1 MVGIHKSAL
10 RPCMDEVNGI
20 LRLKTVSAEEKD
32 PAVVKLNDND
42 YREYSTID
50 QMFDYFLFDNRVENQ
65 FMCRTCDMVYRIV
78 EAYANKDNAYI
89 MKHTEYHKDLLELAY
104 RWYAWEALKS
114 KDKCVKTYFREDM
127 TPERIVDKESRR
139 YKLAA
144 TVKDKGGKLR
154 VLGIWSSVPSEYE
167 DDIKKE
173 VVQHHFGIESSND
186 ELFILSAVELAREI
200 DKDFYDKGINLG
212 LVYDHTIES
221 GLQIIKG
228 RYLDINV
235 DSHTVFCEVFGSD
248 GVNRFFIGIAEWF
261 GLTTKLLNVYEQST
275 VQIGGKT
282 YDISSPSITRMNK
295 RYSKFLDANN
305 QGLLSDNGMK
315 VTYDTVDEALRAI
328 RGCSSFVYTVH
339 NHLMTACGQFFRTFN
354 HINQTESKFRNY
366 IYKTTEYYDDAG
378 DILHNLLGSYVE
390 NEVLTCENT
399 DMALEIAQEAGII
412 KLDRR
417 GFSVIF
423 PAVEDMFIG
432 DKILEQLLTKDEL
445 RQLKT
450 TDKDREMLWLAAYRI
465 AMTLRVEYVK
475 YSETLGDFWNGL

>member
-1 MVGIHKSAL
+1 MVEIRKSAL

-144 TVKDKGGKLR
+144 TVKDKDGKLR

-173 VVQHHFGIESSND
+173 VIQHHFGIESSND

-221 GLQIIKG
+221 GLQIVKG

-235 DSHTVFCEVFGSD
+235 DCHTVFCEVFGSN
-248 GVNRFFIGIAEWF
+248 GVNKFFIGVAQWF
-261 GLTTKLLNVYEQST
+261 GLTTKLLNIYEQST

-282 YDISSPSITRMNK
+282 YDISSPSITHMNK
-295 RYSKFLDANN
+295 RYSKFLHADTY
-305 QGLLSDNGMK
+305 GLLSDRG
-315 VTYDTVDEALRAI
+315 VRATYDTADEALTAI
-328 RGCSSFVYTVH
+328 RECSRFVSVTH
-339 NHLMTACGQFFRTFN
+339 NHLMMACGEFFRAFKDV
-354 HINQTESKFRNY
+354 NQEESKFREY
-366 IYKTTEYYDDAG
+366 IYGTTKYSDDAG
-378 DILHNLLGSYVE
+378 DILDYLLGSYVE
-390 NEVLTCENT
+390 NYVLTYENT
-399 DMALEIAQEAGII
+399 DMALEVAHEAGFILCN
-412 KLDRR
+412 KQ
-417 GFSVIF
+417 GFCFEF
-423 PAVEDMFIG
+423 PDIEDVYLS
-432 DKILEQLLTKDEL
+432 DKILEQWLTKDEFKKL
-445 RQLKT
+445 RT
-450 TDKDREMLWLAAYRI
+450 SDRDREMLWLAAYRI
-465 AMTLRVEYVK
+465 AMNLRTEYVK
-475 YSETLGDFWNGL
+475 YCETMGELWDRL

>member
-1 MVGIHKSAL
+1 MVGIHKSAF

-20 LRLKTVSAEEKD
+20 LRLKTISAD
-32 PAVVKLNDND
+32 GNVPAVVKFNDDD

-50 QMFDYFLFDNRVENQ
+50 QMFDDFQFDHRVENQ

-104 RWYAWEALKS
+104 RWYALKSLKS

-127 TPERIVDKESRR
+127 TPERIVDKENRR

-144 TVKDKGGKLR
+144 TVKDKDGKLK

-167 DDIKKE
+167 ADIKKE
-173 VVQHHFGIESSND
+173 VIQHHFGIESSND

-235 DSHTVFCEVFGSD
+235 ASHTVFCEVFGSN
-248 GVNRFFIGIAEWF
+248 GVNKFFVGIAQWF

-295 RYSKFLDANN
+295 RYSKFLNADC
-305 QGLLSDNGMK
+305 QGLLSDNGVE
-315 VTYDTVDEALRAI
+315 VTYDTADEALKAI

-339 NHLMTACGQFFRTFN
+339 NHLMIACGEFFRTFSG
-354 HINQTESKFRNY
+354 INQEESRFRNY
-366 IYKTTEYYDDAG
+366 IYNTTKYYDDAG

-390 NEVLTCENT
+390 NRVLTCENT
-399 DMALEIAQEAGII
+399 DLALEIAQEASLI

-417 GFSVIF
+417 GFFVKF
-423 PAVEDMFIG
+423 PDAEEMFIG

-475 YSETLGDFWNGL
+475 YSETMGELWDRL